1 MSCQEFSRGLRC
13 FAESSLLQHRSG
25 LVQQAGVAPAFIEFQ
40 AVPEKKSAKYN
51 GNCQS
56 SSDKSDTSW
65 PELSLEQ
72 GFQTEERLADSSI
85 SSLFSSFCD
94 FHIASGWRC
103 DPLVL
108 IFTPRACCRGLER
121 VAI

>member
-56 SSDKSDTSW
+56 SSYKSDTSW
-65 PELSLEQ
+65 PEPSLEE
-72 GFQTEERLADSSI
+72 GFQTKERLADSSI
-85 SSLFSSFCD
+85 PSLFGSLRD
-94 FHIASGWRC
+94 FHVVSRHN
-103 DPLVL
+103 DPLIL
-108 IFTPRACCRGLER
+108 IHHTPARWRG
-121 VAI
+121 